1 MPQYCER
8 SGPGLWAEPLNVF
21 TNLAFII
28 AAVLIWQCYRRHN
41 RLHNKT
47 SRDVLLLI
55 LCLFA
60 IGIGSGLWH
69 TFATRWAKLA
79 DVIPIALFISIF
91 LLSVLYRIGGCSRR
105 QLVLWFGAYQVLNIA
120 TVTLLPENFMNG
132 SANYLP
138 AYLALLA
145 ITVYTIRKR
154 SPAAGMLSVAAVI
167 FPVSLGFRT
176 IDLTVCEQFPMGT
189 HFLWH
194 TLNAIML
201 YYLLRGLLSVIDA

>member
-1 MPQYCER
+1 MPHYCER
-8 SGPGLWAEPLNVF
+8 NGPELLAEPFNAF

-28 AAVLIWQCYRRHN
+28 AALLIWRYYRQQ
-41 RLHNKT
+41 RLLTIYN
-47 SRDVLLLI
+47 SWDVGLLI

-60 IGIGSGLWH
+60 IGLGSGLWH
-69 TFATRWAKLA
+69 TLATRLANLA
-79 DVIPIALFISIF
+79 DVSPIALFINIF
-91 LLSVLYRIGGCSRR
+91 LLSVLYRIAACRMR
-105 QLVLWFGAYQVLNIA
+105 QIILLFVVYQLLNIA
-120 TVTLLPENFMNG
+120 VILLLPKEFING
-132 SANYLP
+132 SGNYLP

-154 SPAAGMLSVAAVI
+154 SPAAGMFSMAAVI
-167 FPVSLGFRT
+167 FPVSLTFRT